1 MHEGWMQ
8 TGWRTADA
16 GSRLKPP
23 ITQEGTAW
31 TASLPAVLGKTRRT
45 EVRPVK
51 TGVFSR
57 RETCRGKNQAPRSLD
72 SRVERDQNPEAYR
85 QGLPWGDY
93 ELPGR
98 NDSERKCGL
107 ERRRSEGRACFRRA
121 KAAWGAEI

>member
-1 MHEGWMQ
+1 MTDRDTITRTRARAPGVGGVEYSTAWRCMIESSGPTQSGPRSDHEMHEGWMQ

-31 TASLPAVLGKTRRT
+31 TVSLPAVLGKTRRT

-57 RETCRGKNQAPRSLD
+57 R
-72 SRVERDQNPEAYR
+72 
-85 QGLPWGDY
+85 
-93 ELPGR
+93 
-98 NDSERKCGL
+98 
-107 ERRRSEGRACFRRA
+107 
-121 KAAWGAEI
+121 